1 MPLATAGSSDAS
13 PATVSAARGSQVR
26 SSPDPAALNWYR
38 TASSIA
44 VIRSRSASSML
55 VLPPPVIAYTPIAL
69 PPSLSHKTSSIGS
82 PVSGTAPIGTG
93 LRMLA
98 RPGNQSV

>member
-1 MPLATAGSSDAS
+1 
-13 PATVSAARGSQVR
+13 
-26 SSPDPAALNWYR
+26 
-38 TASSIA
+38 
-44 VIRSRSASSML
+44 
-55 VLPPPVIAYTPIAL
+55 LPPPVIAYTPIAL
-69 PPSLSHKTSSIGS
+69 PPSLSYKTSSIGS